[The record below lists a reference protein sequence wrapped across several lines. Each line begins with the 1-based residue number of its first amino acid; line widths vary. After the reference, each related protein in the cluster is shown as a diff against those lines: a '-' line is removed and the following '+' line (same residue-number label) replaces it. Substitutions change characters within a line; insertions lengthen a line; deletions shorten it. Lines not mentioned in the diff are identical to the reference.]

1 MQSGASFRLVVR
13 RGPQPNQ
20 VFELTRDTITIG
32 RDITNDIT
40 INDPEVSRHH
50 SRMIRTGTGYT
61 IEDLRSTNNTFV
73 NRQRVTGPYALSH
86 GDMIGM
92 GETVTL
98 SYEAVG
104 VPGGVATVV
113 GAGAAPAA
121 AQPAQAPAY
130 APPPAYSPPPVVMP
144 VADEVQRPEGR
155 GRTMAIVIG
164 VGIVVCI
171 CAFVVGAVVFDQF
184 NLYCTAPFNQFFACP

>member
-1 MQSGASFRLVVR
+1 MESGASFRLVVR

-20 VFELTRDTITIG
+20 VFELTRDTVTIG

-61 IEDLRSTNNTFV
+61 IEDLRSTNGTFV

-98 SYEAVG
+98 SYEVIGA
-104 VPGGVATVV
+104 PASASTVV
-113 GAGAAPAA
+113 GAGAAPAPA
-121 AQPAQAPAY
+121 ARPAPAA

-144 VADEVQRPEGR
+144 VAEEVEGENR
-155 GRTMAIVIG
+155 WRTIAIVIG
-164 VGIVVCI
+164 VGLVVCI
-171 CAFVVGAVVFDQF
+171 CAFVVGWVVFDQLD
-184 NLYCTAPFNQFFACP
+184 LYCTSPFNQFFACP

>member
-1 MQSGASFRLVVR
+1 MQSSASFRLVVR

-61 IEDLRSTNNTFV
+61 IEDLRSTNSTFV
-73 NRQRVTGPYALSH
+73 NQQRVTGPYALSH
-86 GDMIGM
+86 GDVIGM

-98 SYEAVG
+98 SYEVIGA
-104 VPGGVATVV
+104 PASAATVIGV
-113 GAGAAPAA
+113 GEAPVARRA
-121 AQPAQAPAY
+121 PPPAY
-130 APPPAYSPPPVVMP
+130 AAPPAYSPPPVVMP
-144 VADEVQRPEGR
+144 VAEEVERGGS
-155 GRTMAIVIG
+155 GRTVAIVFG

-171 CAFVVGAVVFDQF
+171 CAFVVGWIVVDQLS
-184 NLYCTAPFNQFFACP
+184 LYCDLPIIRGLLACP

>member
-20 VFELTRDTITIG
+20 VFELTRDTITLG

-50 SRMIRTGTGYT
+50 TRMIRTGTGYT
-61 IEDLRSTNNTFV
+61 VEDLRSTNGTFV

-86 GDMIGM
+86 GDMIGL

-98 SYEAVG
+98 SYEVVG
-104 VPGGVATVV
+104 APGAVATVV

-121 AQPAQAPAY
+121 RPVPPPAYSAPA
-130 APPPAYSPPPVVMP
+130 PAYSPPPVVMP
-144 VADEVQRPEGR
+144 VAEEVEQEGR
-155 GRTMAIVIG
+155 WRTIAIVIG

-171 CAFVVGAVVFDQF
+171 CAFVVGGVVFDQL
-184 NLYCTAPFNQFFACP
+184 NMYCTAPFDQFFACP